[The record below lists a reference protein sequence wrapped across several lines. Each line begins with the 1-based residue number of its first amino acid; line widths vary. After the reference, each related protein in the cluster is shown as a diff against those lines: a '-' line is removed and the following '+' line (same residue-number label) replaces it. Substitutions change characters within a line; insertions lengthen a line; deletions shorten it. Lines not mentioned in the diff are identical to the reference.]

1 MRSLPPILRME
12 CLKAK
17 LHDHDDAKFKKNMAE
32 YEKLLKEYPY
42 VTEGENDRR
51 LLNDALKQTE
61 A

>member
-1 MRSLPPILRME
+1 
-12 CLKAK
+12 
-17 LHDHDDAKFKKNMAE
+17 MAE